1 MADRMEGSSRMIGRQ
16 GTTERSAG
24 EMGASGERSVVAEF
38 VDAARSAAESMLQEQ
53 KQQVADR
60 VSGVAA
66 ALEGAA
72 RSLDHSQN
80 RVIAGYVQQA
90 GAQVS
95 SFARHL
101 QERRWNE
108 LVADTEDFARRQPTW
123 FVLAAVA
130 AGFVVGRFLW
140 AGASTPSRH
149 ADAMRAASRREAT
162 RDVTAAISSAPGNG
176 GGTGEPTGHAAGT
189 SGVME
194 TR

>member
-1 MADRMEGSSRMIGRQ
+1 ME
-16 GTTERSAG
+16 
-24 EMGASGERSVVAEF
+24 ASGERSVVAEF
-38 VDAARSAAESMLQEQ
+38 VDAARSAAESMLHEQ

-72 RSLDHSQN
+72 RSLEHSEN

-95 SFARHL
+95 SFARNL
-101 QERRWNE
+101 QDRRWNE

-140 AGASTPSRH
+140 AATSGPTRD
-149 ADAMRAASRREAT
+149 ADAMRAASRRETT
-162 RDVTAAISSAPGNG
+162 REVTAAISSAPGNG
-176 GGTGEPTGHAAGT
+176 SGTGEKTGDAAGT
-189 SGVME
+189 PGVME

>member
-1 MADRMEGSSRMIGRQ
+1 MADRIEGSSSLIGQ
-16 GTTERSAG
+16 GGADSSAG
-24 EMGASGERSVVAEF
+24 RMEATDQRSVVAEF
-38 VDAARSAAESMLQEQ
+38 VDAARSAAESLLQEQ

-60 VSGVAA
+60 VSGIAA

-80 RVIAGYVQQA
+80 RVVAGYVQQA
-90 GAQVS
+90 GTQVS
-95 SFARHL
+95 SFARNL

-108 LVADTEDFARRQPTW
+108 LVADTEDFARRQPMW
-123 FVLAAVA
+123 FVVGAVA

-140 AGASTPSRH
+140 AAMGAPSRN
-149 ADAMRAASRREAT
+149 AYGMRAGARREAT
-162 RDVTAAISSAPGNG
+162 REVTAAISSAPGNV
-176 GGTGEPTGHAAGT
+176 GGTGDTAGHAAGA